1 MRNNSQDWSRLLKT
15 RRIGQMEALRKLE
28 TLFSRERSP
37 EQESKRLTRKP
48 APSVCRTIAFCALA
62 CLLLT
67 SLPACVHG
75 RQPRT
80 EKLSPPTVQPSQLL
94 KEVYQAA
101 PPPPSQSLGNLEPD
115 PVLVTARF
123 SETPVR
129 LFCQVLADQYGICV
143 AVAQELDQQTVTGDF
158 QDTPLRVCLST
169 VGRRLGVELIELRGL
184 YYLGQRRPEDKAIMV
199 RKIRRLTPEQVG
211 SSVGGFLSQDGT
223 FSAIPDGLIVLG
235 DRLEVIERLSDMFD
249 RLEKA
254 PSVVWCIQ
262 LHVISMSDRDLLDFG
277 LDVNPALELA
287 AGYANLSNVTK
298 DLTLGV
304 VQGVRGEGGASV
316 ADASLN
322 AVLRATRERGTMR
335 IVADPLFTCVDG
347 SSATITKGLRI
358 PVRTSTITGNAGNV
372 SNNVRFVQTGLEAT
386 ASVREI
392 SDTVGRMT
400 LKLSVSEVQ
409 SVSSELGPTTD
420 DQGMTCET
428 DVETGGVYLLGGLR
442 RAKREQGAGSL
453 LTIGQKQN
461 KEDDVWLIFGK
472 CYRISKGL

>member
-1 MRNNSQDWSRLLKT
+1 
-15 RRIGQMEALRKLE
+15 
-28 TLFSRERSP
+28 
-37 EQESKRLTRKP
+37 
-48 APSVCRTIAFCALA
+48 
-62 CLLLT
+62 
-67 SLPACVHG
+67 
-75 RQPRT
+75 
-80 EKLSPPTVQPSQLL
+80 
-94 KEVYQAA
+94 
-101 PPPPSQSLGNLEPD
+101 
-115 PVLVTARF
+115 
-123 SETPVR
+123 
-129 LFCQVLADQYGICV
+129 
-143 AVAQELDQQTVTGDF
+143 
-158 QDTPLRVCLST
+158 
-169 VGRRLGVELIELRGL
+169 
-184 YYLGQRRPEDKAIMV
+184 MV